1 MDVYLLGL
9 HLMGVHLVGV
19 RLMGMY
25 LMGVHLMGMYFMGVH
40 LMDMYLMGVHLMGM
54 YFMGV
59 HLMDMYLIGVYL
71 MGMYLVGMPLTR
83 HAPHE
88 RVPYGRASH
97 WVCTSWAL
105 SYVLRDLLKALLLG
119 SKAAIGTEKNLMSV
133 YRGIVTRFFLSL
145 SDRATRG

>member
-40 LMDMYLMGVHLMGM
+40 LMDMYL
-54 YFMGV
+54 MGV

-105 SYVLRDLLKALLLG
+105 SYVLRDLLKAPSGCYSGPRLQLELKKISCLSTEG
-119 SKAAIGTEKNLMSV
+119 S
-133 YRGIVTRFFLSL
+133 
-145 SDRATRG
+145 